1 MVGAERSHGGRY
13 YMKNYKIEAFEN
25 LVEAFGSLP
34 SIGKKTAIR
43 LAYHAV
49 MEDGFAAMKLAH
61 ALETGINT
69 IQKCSKCHN
78 MSEDELCTICSD
90 PYRDNT
96 KLCIVQSAKDI
107 LTIEESG
114 QFDGVY
120 YVVSE
125 VHDLDDAHLFYA
137 VGGVDEIIFA
147 FPPSI
152 ATDTMILY
160 IEDKLKGL
168 DIHFTKIAQGVPTG
182 VELDNIDVMSLSRA
196 LEARV
201 KI

>member
-1 MVGAERSHGGRY
+1 MKGDIY
-13 YMKNYKIEAFEN
+13 KMKNYKIEAFEN
-25 LVEAFGSLP
+25 LVDAFQSLP
-34 SIGKKTAIR
+34 SVGKKSAIR
-43 LAYHAV
+43 MAYHAV
-49 MEDGFAAMKLAH
+49 MVDGFAAMKLAH
-61 ALETGINT
+61 ALETGINS
-69 IQKCSKCHN
+69 IQKCTKCHN

-90 PYRDNT
+90 PYRDST

-120 YVVSE
+120 YVVCE
-125 VHDLDDAHLFYA
+125 VRDLDEDHLFYA
-137 VGGVDEIIFA
+137 VGGVGEIIFA

-168 DIHFTKIAQGVPTG
+168 EIDFTKIAQGVPTG
-182 VELDNIDVMSLSRA
+182 VELENIDIMSLSRA

>member
-1 MVGAERSHGGRY
+1 
-13 YMKNYKIEAFEN
+13 MKKYKIEAFEN
-25 LVEAFGSLP
+25 LVDAFGMLP
-34 SIGKKTAIR
+34 SIGKKTAVR

-49 MEDGFAAMKLAH
+49 MEDGFAAMKLVH
-61 ALETGINT
+61 ALETGINS

-78 MSEDELCTICSD
+78 MSEDELCSICSD
-90 PYRDNT
+90 PYRDSS

-120 YVVSE
+120 YVISE
-125 VHDLDDAHLFYA
+125 VRDLDEAHLFYA
-137 VGGVDEIIFA
+137 VGGVDEVIFA

-160 IEDKLKGL
+160 IEDKLLGL
-168 DIHFTKIAQGVPTG
+168 EIQFTKIAQGVPTG
-182 VELDNIDVMSLSRA
+182 VELENIDIMSLSRA

>member
-1 MVGAERSHGGRY
+1 MPKHH
-13 YMKNYKIEAFEN
+13 KLEAFEN
-25 LVEAFGSLP
+25 LVEAFNALP

-43 LAYHAV
+43 LAYHSV

-61 ALETGINT
+61 AIETGVNT
-69 IQKCSKCHN
+69 IQRCSKCHN
-78 MSEDELCTICSD
+78 MSEDELCSICAD
-90 PYRDNT
+90 PYRDSS

-107 LTIEESG
+107 LSIEESG
-114 QFDGVY
+114 QFKGVY

-125 VHDLDDAHLFYA
+125 VRDMDEDHLFYA
-137 VGGVDEIIFA
+137 VEGVDEIIFA

-160 IEDKLKGL
+160 IEDKLAGL
-168 DIHFTKIAQGVPTG
+168 SIEFTKIAQGVPTG
-182 VELDNIDVMSLSRA
+182 VELENIDMLSLSRA

>member
-1 MVGAERSHGGRY
+1 MSLKKYR
-13 YMKNYKIEAFEN
+13 IEAFEN
-25 LVEAFGSLP
+25 LVEAFQSLP
-34 SIGKKTAIR
+34 SIGKKSAIR

-49 MEDGFAAMKLAH
+49 MEDGFGAMKLAH
-61 ALETGINT
+61 ALETGVNS
-69 IQKCSKCHN
+69 IQKCRKCHN

-90 PYRDNT
+90 PYRDTT

-120 YVVSE
+120 YVISE
-125 VHDLDDAHLFYA
+125 VSDMDESHLFAA
-137 VGGVDEIIFA
+137 VKGVDEIIFA

-160 IEDKLKGL
+160 IEDKLQGRN
-168 DIHFTKIAQGVPTG
+168 IEFTKIAQGVPTG
-182 VELDNIDVMSLSRA
+182 VELENIDVMSLSRA

>member
-1 MVGAERSHGGRY
+1 
-13 YMKNYKIEAFEN
+13 MKHYKIEAFEN
-25 LVEAFGSLP
+25 LVEAFQSLP
-34 SIGKKTAIR
+34 SIGKKSAIR

-49 MEDGFAAMKLAH
+49 MEDGFGAMKLAH
-61 ALETGINT
+61 ALETGVNS

-78 MSEDELCTICSD
+78 MSEDELCSICSD
-90 PYRDNT
+90 PYRDTT

-120 YVVSE
+120 YVISE
-125 VHDLDDAHLFYA
+125 VSDMDEAHLFYA
-137 VGGVDEIIFA
+137 VEGVEEIIFA

-160 IEDKLKGL
+160 IEDKLQGKP
-168 DIHFTKIAQGVPTG
+168 IEFTKIAQGVPTG
-182 VELDNIDVMSLSRA
+182 VELENIDVISLSRA
-196 LEARV
+196 LESRV
-201 KI
+201 KV

>member
-1 MVGAERSHGGRY
+1 
-13 YMKNYKIEAFEN
+13 MKQHKIEAFEN
-25 LVEAFGSLP
+25 LVDAFGALP
-34 SIGKKTAIR
+34 SIGKKTAVR

-61 ALETGINT
+61 ALENGVNT
-69 IQKCSKCHN
+69 IQRCTKCHN
-78 MSEDELCTICSD
+78 MSEDELCSICAD
-90 PYRDNT
+90 PYRDNS

-114 QFDGVY
+114 QFNGVY
-120 YVVSE
+120 YVVNQIQDMDES
-125 VHDLDDAHLFYA
+125 HLFYA
-137 VGGVDEIIFA
+137 VDGVDEIIFA

-160 IEDKLKGL
+160 IEDKLNGL
-168 DIHFTKIAQGVPTG
+168 NIQFTKIAQGVPTG
-182 VELDNIDVMSLSRA
+182 VELENIDIMSLSRA

-201 KI
+201 KV

>member
-1 MVGAERSHGGRY
+1 
-13 YMKNYKIEAFEN
+13 
-25 LVEAFGSLP
+25 
-34 SIGKKTAIR
+34 
-43 LAYHAV
+43 
-49 MEDGFAAMKLAH
+49 
-61 ALETGINT
+61 
-69 IQKCSKCHN
+69 
-78 MSEDELCTICSD
+78 MSEDELCSICSD

-96 KLCIVQSAKDI
+96 KLCIVQNAKDI

-120 YVVSE
+120 YVVTE
-125 VHDLDDAHLFYA
+125 VHDLDEAHLFYA

>member
-1 MVGAERSHGGRY
+1 
-13 YMKNYKIEAFEN
+13 MKNYKIEAFEN
-25 LVEAFGSLP
+25 LVEAFQSFP
-34 SIGKKTAIR
+34 SIGKKSAIR
-43 LAYHAV
+43 MAYQAV
-49 MEDGFAAMKLAH
+49 MVDGFSAMKLAH
-61 ALETGINT
+61 ALETAVNT
-69 IQKCSKCHN
+69 IQKCTKCHN
-78 MSEDELCTICSD
+78 MSEDELCSICSN
-90 PYRDNT
+90 PYRDSA

-120 YVVSE
+120 YVINE
-125 VHDLDDAHLFYA
+125 VLDLDDAHLFYA
-137 VGGVDEIIFA
+137 VGGVSEIIFA

-168 DIHFTKIAQGVPTG
+168 DVRFTKIAQGIPTG
-182 VELDNIDVMSLSRA
+182 VELENIDMLSLSRA
-196 LEARV
+196 LESRV

>member
-1 MVGAERSHGGRY
+1 
-13 YMKNYKIEAFEN
+13 MKNYKIEAFEN
-25 LVEAFGSLP
+25 LVNAFASLP
-34 SIGKKTAIR
+34 SIGKKTAVR

-49 MEDGFAAMKLAH
+49 MEDGFAAMKLVH
-61 ALETGINT
+61 ALETGVNT
-69 IQKCSKCHN
+69 TQKCSKCHN
-78 MSEDELCTICSD
+78 MSEDELCSICSD
-90 PYRDNT
+90 PYRDSS

-114 QFDGVY
+114 QFDGIY

-125 VHDLDDAHLFYA
+125 IRDLDEAHLFYA
-137 VGGVDEIIFA
+137 VEGVDEIIFA

-160 IEDKLKGL
+160 IEDKLTGL
-168 DIHFTKIAQGVPTG
+168 DIRFTKIAQGVPTG
-182 VELDNIDVMSLSRA
+182 VELENIDVLSLSRA

>member
-1 MVGAERSHGGRY
+1 MSLKKYR
-13 YMKNYKIEAFEN
+13 IEAFEN
-25 LVEAFGSLP
+25 LVEAFQSLP
-34 SIGKKTAIR
+34 SIGKKSAIR

-49 MEDGFAAMKLAH
+49 MEDGFGAMKLAH
-61 ALETGINT
+61 ALETGVNS
-69 IQKCSKCHN
+69 IQKCRKCHN

-90 PYRDNT
+90 PYRDTT

-120 YVVSE
+120 YVISE
-125 VHDLDDAHLFYA
+125 VGDMDESHLFA
-137 VGGVDEIIFA
+137 AAKGVEEIIFA

-160 IEDKLKGL
+160 IEDKLQGRN
-168 DIHFTKIAQGVPTG
+168 IEFTKIAQGVPTG
-182 VELDNIDVMSLSRA
+182 VELENIDVMSLSRA

>member
-1 MVGAERSHGGRY
+1 
-13 YMKNYKIEAFEN
+13 MKQHKIEAFEN
-25 LVEAFGSLP
+25 LVEAFGSFP
-34 SIGKKTAIR
+34 SIGKKSAVR

-61 ALETGINT
+61 ALEMGINT

-78 MSEDELCTICSD
+78 MSEDELCSICSD
-90 PYRDNT
+90 PYRDT
-96 KLCIVQSAKDI
+96 SKLCIVQSAKDI

-114 QFDGVY
+114 EFNGVY
-120 YVVSE
+120 YVVSQVQDMDE
-125 VHDLDDAHLFYA
+125 SHLFYA
-137 VGGVDEIIFA
+137 VEGVEEIIFA

-168 DIHFTKIAQGVPTG
+168 DITFTKIAQGVPTG
-182 VELDNIDVMSLSRA
+182 VELENIDVMSLSRA

>member
-1 MVGAERSHGGRY
+1 
-13 YMKNYKIEAFEN
+13 MKQHKIEAFEN
-25 LVEAFGSLP
+25 LVEAFGALP

-61 ALETGINT
+61 ALEVGVNT
-69 IQKCSKCHN
+69 IQKCQKCHN
-78 MSEDELCTICSD
+78 MSEDELCAICSD
-90 PYRDNT
+90 PYRDSS

-114 QFDGVY
+114 QFNGVY
-120 YVVSE
+120 YVISE
-125 VHDLDDAHLFYA
+125 VQDMDESHLYYA
-137 VGGVDEIIFA
+137 VEGVEEIIFA

-160 IEDKLKGL
+160 IEEKLKGL
-168 DIHFTKIAQGVPTG
+168 NIVFTKIAQGVPTG
-182 VELDNIDVMSLSRA
+182 VELENIDVMSLSRA